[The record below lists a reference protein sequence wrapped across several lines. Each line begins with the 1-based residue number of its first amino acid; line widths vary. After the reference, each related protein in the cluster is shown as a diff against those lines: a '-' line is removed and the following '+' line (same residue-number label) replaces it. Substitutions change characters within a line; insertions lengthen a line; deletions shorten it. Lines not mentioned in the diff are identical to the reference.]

1 MAPKICPSPN
11 AERASIST
19 VPNAHTREPFNNPVD
34 VRAFRYTFPTAH
46 LCFVANPPGELLVKS
61 AARVMVSWHPE
72 RRVTIGLPQN
82 RGWFL
87 SA

>member
-19 VPNAHTREPFNNPVD
+19 VPNAHTRKPFNSPMD
-34 VRAFRYTFPTAH
+34 ARAFRYTFPPAH
-46 LCFVANPPGELLVKS
+46 LSFIANLPEESLLKS
-61 AARVMVSWHPE
+61 AARVMVSWRPE

-87 SA
+87 PA